1 MKLYWSPRSP
11 FARKVMVCAHEL
23 GLDAQIEIERTLV
36 AMHLSNATVMQANPL
51 SKIPTLL
58 RDDGPPLYDSLV
70 ICEYLNTLA
79 QGTLFPPEGEA
90 KWQALRWHALGNGW
104 LDALILWRY
113 ERDER
118 KPEEARPDLFLAYA
132 FKTSATLAQLEIEL
146 AQMVATPLNI
156 GHLTIGCA
164 LGYMDFRF
172 AAFDWRK
179 QAPNV
184 ARWFDTTVATRASF
198 LQTVP
203 AA

>member
-1 MKLYWSPRSP
+1 MMKLYWSPRSP

-23 GLDAQIEIERTLV
+23 DLVAQIEIERTLV
-36 AMHLSNATVMQANPL
+36 AMHLPNATVMQANPL
-51 SKIPTLL
+51 SKLPTLL

-79 QGTLFPPEGEA
+79 QGSLFPSDGEA

-118 KPEEARPDLFLAYA
+118 KPEEARPDLALAYA
-132 FKTSATLAQLEIEL
+132 TKTSATLAQLEIEL
-146 AQMVATPLNI
+146 AQLSAAPLNI
-156 GHLTIGCA
+156 GHFALGCA
-164 LGYMDFRF
+164 LDYMDFRF

-179 QAPNV
+179 HAPNV
-184 ARWFDTTVATRASF
+184 AHWFDTTLATRPSF

-203 AA
+203 V